1 MNKES
6 WLFAWLFAA
15 MIVFL
20 GALIIGSYAHEIR
33 ETIMYVLL
41 VAELSSI
48 ASMFFIWR
56 YNKKHNG
63 QS

>member
-1 MNKES
+1 
-6 WLFAWLFAA
+6 